1 MKTYL
6 VYLLLC
12 NTVCTPLSL
21 VSVSGAHNAEQAA
34 RKAIELATD
43 CTTTESMCAQG
54 LVKADRVELQ
64 HDAPKLHY

>member
-12 NTVCTPLSL
+12 SATCQPLPPI
-21 VSVSGAHNAEQAA
+21 SVSGAHNAEQAA

-43 CTTTESMCAQG
+43 CTTTTSMCAQG
-54 LVKADRVELQ
+54 LVKVDRVELKR
-64 HDAPKLHY
+64 DAPKLHY